1 MVRGFGVWVR
11 FLGSVDGSL
20 DLRGSEAAER
30 KHQSKELCWENTR
43 LIYRPS
49 EPDWETFSWHGMGKV
64 RVCWGGLG
72 REPLVLGLFSTSPG
86 RRLVGGTPHHAL
98 EIQLAWGLLVDKE
111 MQVFLNRALCCC
123 PPGSCLGTCCSSS
136 CTWPACLVQ
145 ETPSALGPEMEGEEE

>member
-1 MVRGFGVWVR
+1 MTGSVGSVH
-11 FLGSVDGSL
+11 FLGLVVDSL
-20 DLRGSEAAER
+20 GLRGSEDAER
-30 KHQSKELCWENTR
+30 DQMKGVQVGKPKFLYT
-43 LIYRPS
+43 PS
-49 EPDWETFSWHGMGKV
+49 EPGWEIFSGLGTG
-64 RVCWGGLG
+64 RGPSCWGGLG

-123 PPGSCLGTCCSSS
+123 PRGSCLGTCCSSS